1 MQGYWFTFVD
11 GPATYADTIVGF
23 NPALGDSIQL
33 IGDDTP
39 SYALAHATQVNGG
52 QDTLMVLN
60 DGSTILLKGV
70 SQIDGSFF
78 S

>member
-1 MQGYWFTFVD
+1 
-11 GPATYADTIVGF
+11 
-23 NPALGDSIQL
+23 
-33 IGDDTP
+33 
-39 SYALAHATQVNGG
+39 LAHATQVNGG